1 MSRLRVQAQYGP
13 LAARLPALVSE
24 LARAVSVES
33 APDRVPAAGLLT
45 LALRA
50 ADGLAYKYGY
60 LDLSARIIDVMRG
73 WAEMSSDPLL
83 RAMTAYVR
91 TENFFVTGDLN
102 TASRLLVAAADE
114 LPVRVTEPAA
124 TSASFGALHMRAAV
138 VAARRGKAD
147 LAQDHLNE
155 ARRSAR
161 RVPEAVYLGTAFGPA
176 SVRIHELAVAVE
188 LGDSPAAV
196 ERAAL
201 WHPSASLPAER
212 RSHYYIDLGR
222 AELSLGHYREAWRS
236 IYTAKQ
242 IAPEHVREHPQ
253 VRSTLAGLLRANWS
267 GRDQVREFANW
278 ANVS

>member
-1 MSRLRVQAQYGP
+1 
-13 LAARLPALVSE
+13 
-24 LARAVSVES
+24 
-33 APDRVPAAGLLT
+33 LLT

-60 LDLSARIIDVMRG
+60 VDLSARIIDVMRG

-91 TENFFVTGDLN
+91 TENFFVTGDLT

-188 LGDSPAAV
+188 LGDSPAAI

-201 WHPSASLPAER
+201 WHPPASLPAER

-236 IYTAKQ
+236 VYTAKQ

-253 VRSTLAGLLRANWS
+253 VRSTLTGLLRANWS